1 MSNMNTNNRSFATRL
16 ALTVISILFLAGCG
30 GGGHG
35 MSPEDE
41 AYVADKPVELQ
52 GLYRKV
58 VADRA
63 EDRVMNLVRA
73 GLAAMELGYHDPL
86 ARDTFD
92 EALLII
98 EAVYSDNPQAVAA
111 RKKSS
116 PEDRKVFRGEP
127 YERAMAYYYR
137 GILYLMEEDYEN
149 ARASFQSG
157 VLQDTLAEQEEFR
170 GDFALLDY
178 LAGWSSQC
186 NGDTALINDSYDWAR
201 ENSSVN
207 LSIPDSNDNLVV
219 LADFGYA
226 PTKVR
231 TGEHGHLL
239 KIRKNQRNY
248 SSGTG
253 FRLDG
258 QAERLANSESVLW
271 QAKTRGGREFDVILE
286 GKARYKDDMESASGI
301 TAGIAE
307 AGAMLGATGLLT
319 DDDNLA
325 QIGGGIGGIFG
336 LASLVT
342 GAAAEATQ
350 PQADIRQWDNLP
362 ELVRYGTYRV
372 QGTSAITG
380 LPGTVHL
387 GGGERCQV
395 AWVRYPATDLSD
407 VQ

>member
-1 MSNMNTNNRSFATRL
+1 MNRKKTSGLRL
-16 ALTVISILFLAGCG
+16 ALTAICMLFLASCG
-30 GGGHG
+30 GGGG
-35 MSPEDE
+35 YGISPEDE
-41 AYVADKPVELQ
+41 AYITEKPVELQ
-52 GLYRKV
+52 GLYRRV
-58 VADRA
+58 ISDRA
-63 EDRVMNLVRA
+63 ENRVMHLVRA
-73 GLAAMELGYHDPL
+73 GLAAMELGYHDL

-92 EALLII
+92 EALLTI
-98 EAVYSDNPQAVAA
+98 EAVYSDNPEAVAA
-111 RKKSS
+111 RNNFS

-186 NGDTALINDSYDWAR
+186 NGDTSLIKDSYDWAK

-207 LSIPDSNDNLVV
+207 LSIPDSDDNLVV

-239 KIRKNQRNY
+239 KIQKNQRNY
-248 SSGTG
+248 SSSTG
-253 FRLDG
+253 FRLSG
-258 QAERLANSESVLW
+258 EAERLGNSESILR

-286 GKARYKDDMESASGI
+286 GKAQYKEDMESASESA
-301 TAGIAE
+301 AGIA
-307 AGAMLGATGLLT
+307 GASAILGATGLAM

-325 QIGGGIGGIFG
+325 QIGGVGLFGGGFI
-336 LASLVT
+336 SLVT
-342 GAAAEATQ
+342 GTVAEATK
-350 PQADIRQWDNLP
+350 PQADTRQWDNLP
-362 ELVRYGTYRV
+362 EMVRYGTYRV
-372 QGTSAITG
+372 QGTPAITN
-380 LPGTVHL
+380 LPGTIHR

-395 AWVRYPATDLSD
+395 AWVRYPATDLSN

>member
-1 MSNMNTNNRSFATRL
+1 MNTKTGALLTKL
-16 ALTVISILFLAGCG
+16 VLTVIGILFLAGCG
-30 GGGHG
+30 GGGSG
-35 MSPEDE
+35 IFPEDE

-52 GLYRKV
+52 GQYRLV
-58 VADRA
+58 VSDSSNN
-63 EDRVMNLVRA
+63 RVMHLVRA
-73 GLAAMELGYHDPL
+73 GLAAMELGYHDL

-92 EALLII
+92 EALLTV
-98 EAVYSDNPQAVAA
+98 EAVYSDNPEAIAA
-111 RKKSS
+111 RSAFS

-186 NGDTALINDSYDWAR
+186 NGDTSLIKDSYDWAK

-207 LSIPDSNDNLVV
+207 LSIPDSDDNLVV

-239 KIRKNQRNY
+239 TIQKNKRNY
-248 SSGTG
+248 SSSTG
-253 FRLDG
+253 FRLNG
-258 QAERLANSESVLW
+258 EAERLANSESVLR

-286 GKARYKDDMESASGI
+286 GKAQFKEGMESASEI

-307 AGAMLGATGLLT
+307 AGAILGTTGLLS
-319 DDDNLA
+319 DDDNMA
-325 QIGGGIGGIFG
+325 QIGGGMGVFGGLIS
-336 LASLVT
+336 LAT
-342 GAAAEATQ
+342 GAVAEAAK
-350 PQADIRQWDNLP
+350 PQADTRQWDNLP
-362 ELVRYGTYRV
+362 EMVRYGTYRV
-372 QGTSAITG
+372 QGTVEITN
-380 LPGTVHL
+380 LPGTIHQ

-395 AWVRYPATDLSD
+395 AWVRYPATDLSKA
-407 VQ
+407 Q